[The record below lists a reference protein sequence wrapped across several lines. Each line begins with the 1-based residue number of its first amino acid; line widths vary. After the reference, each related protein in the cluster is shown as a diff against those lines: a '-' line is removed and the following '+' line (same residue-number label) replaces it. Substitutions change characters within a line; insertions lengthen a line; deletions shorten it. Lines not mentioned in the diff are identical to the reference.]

1 MPRLRDSSAGC
12 WNGRKRSSRY
22 LQHKSVVGGISTFV
36 REKEFTSFLRSN
48 DDAAFACEWN
58 RFEWCYSFN
67 LCDFLASV
75 IQLLLKCDVSVK

>member
-1 MPRLRDSSAGC
+1 MCPGC
-12 WNGRKRSSRY
+12 GT
-22 LQHKSVVGGISTFV
+22 LALAVGMAENVLVGTYRGISTFV
-36 REKEFTSFLRSN
+36 REKEFTSFLCSN